1 LTAQICVLAKGG
13 APSYRDCAA
22 GCALGFRAKLPTH
35 SVSRLAQ
42 LGLCAAR
49 WDILESPQ
57 RVIQCLR
64 RTLVESSIRASKL
77 KGFMADMLGIV
88 RRALTA

>member
-1 LTAQICVLAKGG
+1 MTADLTAQICVLAKGG

-35 SVSRLAQ
+35 SVSSRLAQ

-49 WDILESPQ
+49 KDILEKPS
-57 RVIQCLR
+57 
-64 RTLVESSIRASKL
+64 ASDP
-77 KGFMADMLGIV
+77 AP
-88 RRALTA
+88 